1 MPDISKQELKTKSIS
16 GFFWR
21 FSERLAS
28 HLVMSIV
35 TIVLAR
41 LLLPDDFGVVALAM
55 VFVNIANVFVVSGL
69 NTSLIQKKEIEE
81 TDCSTIFYA
90 TLLLSIVLYA
100 IIFVSSPLIADIY
113 DNSKVTNLLR
123 VLGLFIPLST
133 FNSIQQAM
141 VSRNLDF
148 KKIFIAT
155 LCGALL
161 AGCIGIGLALAG
173 FGAWALVGQQLS
185 SVFFNTITLS
195 FIIRWKPKLIFSID
209 RFKNLFRF
217 GTNLMFANFI
227 GSIFN
232 QLRNFLVGLKY
243 TPSDLAYFTTGD
255 MFPVLITNNVDVA
268 INSVLFPAMSKIQ
281 DNLDEVKQAM
291 RRSMMTS
298 SYILV
303 PSLLILAAVAD
314 KLVLVLLTEKWMFC
328 VPYIQILSIGYCF
341 STLGS
346 ANLQSINAIGR
357 SDVTLKLEFFKKT
370 IFILIIISAAQV
382 SPLMIAAGAS
392 LYNLIATL
400 INLYP
405 NKKLINYS
413 IGSQLKDVMPQF
425 LLSIAVALFVFI
437 LGRLPIH
444 NLLCLVIQ
452 IVVGVLAYWGA
463 SYLLSLESFL
473 YIRQTVS
480 EIRARNSI

>member
-1 MPDISKQELKTKSIS
+1 MPDISKKELKTKSIS

-28 HLVMSIV
+28 HVVMSIV

-55 VFVNIANVFVVSGL
+55 VFVNIANVFVISGL
-69 NTSLIQKKEIEE
+69 NTSLIQKKEIDE

-185 SVFFNTITLS
+185 NVLFNTITLS

-243 TPSDLAYFTTGD
+243 TPSDLSYFTMGD
-255 MFPVLITNNVDVA
+255 MFPVLISNNVDVA

-281 DNLDEVKQAM
+281 DNLEEVKRAM

-314 KLVLVLLTEKWMFC
+314 KLVLVLLTEKWIFC

-341 STLGS
+341 GTLGMV
-346 ANLQSINAIGR
+346 NLQAINAIGR
-357 SDVTLKLEFFKKT
+357 SDITLKLEFVKKPL
-370 IFILIIISAAQV
+370 FLMILIFSAQI
-382 SPLMIAAGAS
+382 SPLMIAVGSSVYTIFAAM
-392 LYNLIATL
+392 

-405 NKKLINYS
+405 NRKLINYGI
-413 IGSQLKDVMPQF
+413 IGQLKDVIPQF
-425 LLSIAVALFVFI
+425 ILSIMVALLVFM
-437 LGRLPIH
+437 LGCLHIH
-444 NLLCLVIQ
+444 IILCLTLQLI
-452 IVVGVLAYWGA
+452 VGVTAYLGF
-463 SYLLSLESFL
+463 SYWLSMESFL
-473 YIRQTVS
+473 YIRQTMK
-480 EIRARNSI
+480 ELRDNLK

>member
-281 DNLDEVKQAM
+281 DNLEEVKRAM

-298 SYILV
+298 SYLLV
-303 PSLLILAAVAD
+303 PSLLMLAAVAD
-314 KLVLVLLTEKWMFC
+314 KLVIILLTEKWMFC
-328 VPYIQILSIGYCF
+328 VPYIQVLSIGYCF
-341 STLGS
+341 STLGT
-346 ANLQSINAIGR
+346 ANLQAINAIGR

-370 IFILIIISAAQV
+370 IFIIIIIVSSQI
-382 SPLMIAAGAS
+382 SPLMIAVGSAF
-392 LYNLIATL
+392 YNLIATL

-405 NKKLINYS
+405 NRKLINYG
-413 IGSQLKDVMPQF
+413 IGSQIKDVIPQF
-425 LLSIAVALFVFI
+425 LLSITVALLVFV
-437 LGRLPIH
+437 LGRLPIP
-444 NLLCLVIQ
+444 NILCLMLQLI
-452 IVVGVLAYWGA
+452 VGVGVYLSVSYW
-463 SYLLSLESFL
+463 LSLESYL
-473 YIRQTVS
+473 YIRQIVK
-480 EIRARNSI
+480 EFREKRNC